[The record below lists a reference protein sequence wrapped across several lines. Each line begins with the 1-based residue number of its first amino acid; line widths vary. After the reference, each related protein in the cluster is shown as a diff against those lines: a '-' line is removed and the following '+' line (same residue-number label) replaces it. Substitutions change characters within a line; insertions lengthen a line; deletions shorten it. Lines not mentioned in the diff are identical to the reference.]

1 MVSTA
6 GLPVALSKT
15 ISEANA
21 LGRRNQVRRVFSLA
35 LVAFLVL
42 GTVSSLVMFRFAG
55 PLAAWQ
61 GDSLAV
67 YAVKALAL
75 SCLFVCAMSAF
86 RGYAQGHSNM
96 VPTAVSQ
103 IIEALFKLVVGLAL
117 AWYLVK
123 IGKGSEISAAGA
135 IFGVTASGLF
145 ALLYLIFSHLR
156 RQDALRSRDVPDS
169 SGSILANLARIAIP
183 ITLSASIQPIT
194 SYLDTVQVQTRL
206 QDVLGM
212 TESAAVSLYGAYQKA
227 ITIYNLPPSF
237 MVALAASVI
246 PAVSAACARRDR
258 KGAGKLSE
266 SALRMAV
273 LVAFPAGIGLTVLA
287 SPVMKLLYSTTNLEV
302 AGPALAVLGIAS
314 IFVCVMIVC
323 NSILQ
328 ANGFVNLP
336 IIVMFL
342 GSIVKLSVNYYLVG
356 KPEIGIKGAPV
367 GTLLCFAIIALLELV
382 VIKRVVPYAPRYGRV
397 FLKPLAAAL
406 VMGAAV
412 RIIYSLL
419 SRLLSAAG
427 FITDAGVL
435 SRTGNALGTFLSIG
449 AGMIIYFALV
459 LLLKAISREDLEFI
473 PKGDR
478 IAKFLHI
485 SK

>member
-1 MVSTA
+1 MISTA

-21 LGRRNQVRRVFSLA
+21 LGRHNQVRRVFSVA
-35 LVAFLVL
+35 LIAFLIL
-42 GTVSSLVMFRFAG
+42 GTVSSVVMFRFAG

-67 YAVKALAL
+67 YAVKALAF

-135 IFGVTASGLF
+135 IFGVTVSGLF
-145 ALLYLIFSHLR
+145 ALLYLVFSHLR
-156 RQDALRSRDVPDS
+156 RQNALRGRDEPDG
-169 SGSILANLARIAIP
+169 SGAILANLARIAIP
-183 ITLSASIQPIT
+183 ITLSSSIQPIT

-206 QDVLGM
+206 QSALGM
-212 TESAAVSLYGAYQKA
+212 TETAAVSLYGAYQKA

-258 KGAGKLSE
+258 KSGGVLSE
-266 SALRMAV
+266 SALRMAA
-273 LVAFPAGIGLTVLA
+273 LVAFPAGIGLAVLA
-287 SPVMKLLYSTTNLEV
+287 SPIMKLLYPSTNLEV
-302 AGPALAVLGIAS
+302 AGPALAILGIAS
-314 IFVCVMIVC
+314 IFVCIMLLG

-356 KPEIGIKGAPV
+356 QPEIGIKGAPV
-367 GTLLCFAIIALLELV
+367 GTLLCFSLIALLELV
-382 VIKRVVPYAPRYGRV
+382 IIKRVIPYAPRYGRV
-397 FLKPLAAAL
+397 FVKPAAAAL
-406 VMGAAV
+406 IMGAAV
-412 RIIYSLL
+412 RVFYSLL
-419 SRLLSAAG
+419 SRLLLAVG
-427 FITDAGVL
+427 FATDAGAL
-435 SRTGNALGTFLSIG
+435 SRIGNALGTFLAIG
-449 AGMIIYFALV
+449 AGMIVYFALV
-459 LLLKAISREDLEFI
+459 LLLKAISREDLDFV
-473 PKGDR
+473 PKGEK